1 MIKSCYIHIPFC
13 KKICS
18 YCDFCKLLY
27 NERFINKYLDD
38 LEDEINNKYRG
49 DILDTIYIGGGTP
62 SCLDYDELERLF
74 KIIKKFNTSNDLE
87 YTIEGN
93 IESIDKDKLLLIKKY
108 GINRISIGIE
118 SIDKNNLEILDR
130 ESNKERIINTI
141 GLIREL
147 GFNNINLDL
156 MYAIPNED
164 LDVLDKDIDFI
175 LSLKPEHISCYSLII
190 EDNTKLSINGC
201 KYIEEELDS
210 KMYNLICNKLSNN
223 NYKHYE
229 ISNFCKDGYYSRHNM
244 CYWKNNYYYGFGIG
258 ASSYIDEFRITN
270 TRSISNYRNG
280 NILEKELVDNNSK
293 IEYEIILGLRL
304 IDGIDLDEFY
314 TKYNKRLDELYNYK
328 NLIDL
333 GLLEISNN
341 HLRIPEDKLYVS
353 NEIIV
358 KLLNN
363 VIE

>member
-18 YCDFCKLLY
+18 YCDFCKVLY
-27 NERFINKYLDD
+27 NKKFINKYLDD
-38 LEDEINNKYRG
+38 LEYEINNKYRG

-62 SCLDYDELERLF
+62 TSLDIDELERLF
-74 KIIKKFNTSNDLE
+74 KIISKFNISDNLE
-87 YTIEGN
+87 YTIECN
-93 IESIDKDKLLLIKKY
+93 IDSISKDKLLLMKKY

-130 ESNKERIINTI
+130 ESDKEKIINTI
-141 GLIREL
+141 KLIRDI

-164 LDVLDKDIDFI
+164 INILDKDIDFI
-175 LSLKPEHISCYSLII
+175 LSLNPEHISTYSLII
-190 EDNTKLSINGC
+190 EDNTKLGINKI
-201 KYIEEELDS
+201 KYIDDELDS
-210 KMYNLICNKLSNN
+210 KMYTLICNKLKNN

-229 ISNFCKDGYYSRHNM
+229 ISNFCKDNYYSRHNM

-258 ASSYIDEFRITN
+258 ASSYIDDYRITN
-270 TRSISNYRNG
+270 TRSISNYRVG
-280 NILEKELVDNNSK
+280 NILEKEYVNRDAK
-293 IEYEIILGLRL
+293 IEYEILLGLRL
-304 IDGIDLDEFY
+304 IDGIDLEEFY
-314 TKYNKRLDELYNYK
+314 NKYNIKLDELYNYME
-328 NLIDL
+328 LVDL
-333 GLLEISNN
+333 CLLEINNN

>member
-18 YCDFCKLLY
+18 YCDFCKVLY
-27 NERFINKYLDD
+27 NKNFINKYLDD
-38 LEDEINNKYRG
+38 LEFEINNKYRG

-62 SCLDYDELERLF
+62 TSLDIDELERLF
-74 KIIKKFNTSNDLE
+74 KIISKFNISDNLD
-87 YTIEGN
+87 YTIECN
-93 IESIDKDKLLLIKKY
+93 IDSISKDKLLLMIKY

-130 ESNKERIINTI
+130 ESDKEKIINTI
-141 GLIREL
+141 KLIRDI

-164 LDVLDKDIDFI
+164 INILDKDIDFI
-175 LSLKPEHISCYSLII
+175 LSLNPEHISTYSLII
-190 EDNTKLSINGC
+190 EDNTKLGINKT
-201 KYIEEELDS
+201 KYIDDELDS
-210 KMYNLICNKLSNN
+210 KMYNLICNKLKNN
-223 NYKHYE
+223 NYTHYE

-258 ASSYIDEFRITN
+258 SSSYIDDYRITN
-270 TRSISNYRNG
+270 TRSISNYRVG
-280 NILEKELVDNNSK
+280 NYLEKEYVNEKSK
-293 IEYEIILGLRL
+293 IEYEILLGLRL
-304 IDGIDLDEFY
+304 IDGIDLEEFY
-314 TKYNKRLDELYNYK
+314 KKYNIRLDELYNYK
-328 NLIDL
+328 ELIDL
-333 GLLEISNN
+333 CLLELNNN
-341 HLRIPEDKLYVS
+341 HLKIPEDKLYVS

>member
-18 YCDFCKLLY
+18 YCDFCKVLY
-27 NERFINKYLDD
+27 NKKFINKYLDD
-38 LEDEINNKYRG
+38 LEYEINNKYRG

-62 SCLDYDELERLF
+62 TSLDIDELERLF
-74 KIIKKFNTSNDLE
+74 KIISKFNISDNLE
-87 YTIEGN
+87 YTIECN
-93 IESIDKDKLLLIKKY
+93 IDSISKDKLLLMKKY

-130 ESNKERIINTI
+130 ESDKEKIINTI
-141 GLIREL
+141 KLIRNI

-164 LDVLDKDIDFI
+164 INILDKDIDFI
-175 LSLKPEHISCYSLII
+175 LSLNPEHISTYSLII
-190 EDNTKLSINGC
+190 EDNTKLGINKI
-201 KYIEEELDS
+201 KYIDDELDS
-210 KMYNLICNKLSNN
+210 KMYTLICNKLKNN

-229 ISNFCKDGYYSRHNM
+229 ISNFCKDNYYSRHNM

-258 ASSYIDEFRITN
+258 ASSYIDDYRITN
-270 TRSISNYRNG
+270 TRSISNYRVG
-280 NILEKELVDNNSK
+280 NILEKEYVNRDAK
-293 IEYEIILGLRL
+293 IEYEILLGLRL
-304 IDGIDLDEFY
+304 IDGIDLEEFY
-314 TKYNKRLDELYNYK
+314 NKYNIKLDELYNYME
-328 NLIDL
+328 LVDL
-333 GLLEISNN
+333 CLLEINNN